1 MGHIYHRA
9 KKATAESFVQTRGR
23 STKEPAD
30 SEPQARLTEHASK
43 PPSTSES
50 THSWPLVD
58 EHFNFVDSELNEQ
71 ENIDLESTKRPV
83 DFVESLT
90 ETSNQYHPKLN
101 TSNHCQNN
109 FQGQL
114 KRSNTSFV
122 MPAELRTTRNRRGP
136 KSMSTQKE
144 SEGTKREP
152 HVLKTPAKVI
162 RAETSLGFS
171 DLQKFWSSND
181 CRTLPV
187 KQLSATPTEEQ
198 THSLSQQ
205 QEQTSP
211 QKSSSVISRISNH
224 KGFQWMKM
232 FNKKEEKKSKKKKTS
247 QSTKDMTPLSPCS
260 SKASPPPDYS
270 CSSKQNHELGSITES
285 SYTFDAKHTRE
296 AVKQK
301 KRKNLRKV
309 K

>member
-58 EHFNFVDSELNEQ
+58 EHFNFV
-71 ENIDLESTKRPV
+71 
-83 DFVESLT
+83 ESLT

-122 MPAELRTTRNRRGP
+122 MPAESRTTRNRRGP
-136 KSMSTQKE
+136 KSMSTQ
-144 SEGTKREP
+144 
-152 HVLKTPAKVI
+152 
-162 RAETSLGFS
+162 
-171 DLQKFWSSND
+171 
-181 CRTLPV
+181 
-187 KQLSATPTEEQ
+187 
-198 THSLSQQ
+198 
-205 QEQTSP
+205 
-211 QKSSSVISRISNH
+211 
-224 KGFQWMKM
+224 
-232 FNKKEEKKSKKKKTS
+232 
-247 QSTKDMTPLSPCS
+247 
-260 SKASPPPDYS
+260 
-270 CSSKQNHELGSITES
+270 
-285 SYTFDAKHTRE
+285 
-296 AVKQK
+296 
-301 KRKNLRKV
+301 
-309 K
+309 